1 MDVSISF
8 NLCPQV
14 KSYVRVHGQ
23 PNDDDKGYVS
33 ISYNTYVTGLY
44 YKRSDTGAHI
54 YRLSLLC
61 AFIFINILTPV
72 ALGKSASLYYPKI
85 VAKFSTG
92 EFMGCLYWA
101 TAIMAF
107 LCNILYVVTS
117 FRHHFSQGN
126 PAITSCIVHHDCS
139 IPSDTDVYKD
149 EIVTLVG
156 VATIIPSAVFIEL
169 LLSIYVVKFHFKG
182 QRGYNFLRQYL
193 LKILHVLALWNI
205 MISIQLLTMIVLP
218 ICILLLIHP
227 QVTILWLVFVVMI
240 PVSLTLIFAYL
251 LYHCQQSKRRRVCCN
266 ARCCGLMIVHL
277 VVIVAILGLI
287 IMLLVIYEL
296 VLLVQVQIGTG
307 VKGILLS
314 LLPSFPLSALGWY
327 LKRRSQRK
335 TNESHRSESM
345 QLMTKQQQSVHTIE
359 DGSDEEHLPLYNEE
373 IHT

>member
-1 MDVSISF
+1 MDVVISF

-107 LCNILYVVTS
+107 LCNILYIVTS

-126 PAITSCIVHHDCS
+126 PAITSCIIHHDCS
-139 IPSDTDVYKD
+139 IPSERYGC
-149 EIVTLVG
+149 L
-156 VATIIPSAVFIEL
+156 
-169 LLSIYVVKFHFKG
+169 
-182 QRGYNFLRQYL
+182 QRRNCHSGGCGYNHS
-193 LKILHVLALWNI
+193 KCSLHR
-205 MISIQLLTMIVLP
+205 
-218 ICILLLIHP
+218 
-227 QVTILWLVFVVMI
+227 TITFHLCCEI
-240 PVSLTLIFAYL
+240 PL
-251 LYHCQQSKRRRVCCN
+251 Q
-266 ARCCGLMIVHL
+266 
-277 VVIVAILGLI
+277 
-287 IMLLVIYEL
+287 
-296 VLLVQVQIGTG
+296 
-307 VKGILLS
+307 
-314 LLPSFPLSALGWY
+314 
-327 LKRRSQRK
+327 
-335 TNESHRSESM
+335 RSER
-345 QLMTKQQQSVHTIE
+345 L
-359 DGSDEEHLPLYNEE
+359 
-373 IHT
+373 